1 MRLPLVFVLGMAA
14 CAPARTP
21 EEDFSLALSTREAT
35 LALTLLDRA
44 IAAQPRPEYLTER
57 ARIHLALQHPQAALA
72 DYGAAIQGTPADALG
87 SLPRAR
93 LLLKRAVLQGT
104 MGRSRE
110 AEVDLDE
117 AITLAP
123 EYTEALLERARLR
136 RKLKRFLDAERD
148 IDAARK
154 VGASQADYYYNEA
167 VRALTIND
175 RLEAERLIDFTL
187 DLDPGHS
194 RAHVARARLFME
206 RGRFEEAA
214 KELDRAIPV
223 HPAEPE
229 LYYHRGIALMAA
241 GRPEPALKDF
251 DIAAGL
257 APGESVYLAARGLA
271 RYRAEQDVDGARAD
285 FDAAI
290 QADAACY
297 AAWFN
302 RGLVAYERKELVE
315 AEKDL
320 RRATGIRA
328 TPEGSLA
335 LGRVLQDRGETDA
348 ALDLLR
354 RALEIY
360 RTPEAQKALG
370 EEIERM
376 RRAKETK
383 P

>member
-1 MRLPLVFVLGMAA
+1 MRLSLIVVLGLAA
-14 CAPARTP
+14 CAPTPTP
-21 EEDFSLALSTREAT
+21 EQDFSLALSTRDAT

-44 IAAQPRPEYLTER
+44 IAARPSPEYLTER
-57 ARIHLALQHPQAALA
+57 ARIHLALQHPDAALA
-72 DYGAAIQGTPADALG
+72 DYEAAIQGTPADALD
-87 SLPRAR
+87 SLTRAR
-93 LLLKRAVLQGT
+93 LLQSRALLLGS
-104 MGRSRE
+104 MGSFGD
-110 AEVDLDE
+110 AETDLGE
-117 AITLAP
+117 AIRLAP
-123 EYTEALLERARLR
+123 EYTEALLERAWLR
-136 RKLKRFLDAERD
+136 RKLKRLAEADRD

-154 VGASQADYYYNEA
+154 VGASQADYFYNDA
-167 VRALTIND
+167 VRALRIND
-175 RLEAERLIDFTL
+175 RSEAERMIEFTL

-194 RAHVARARLFME
+194 RAHVARARLYME

-214 KELDRAIPV
+214 KEFDRAIPV
-223 HPAEPE
+223 HPAEAD

-251 DIAAGL
+251 GTAAGL
-257 APGESVYLAARGLA
+257 DPKEPVYLAARGLA
-271 RYRAEQDVDGARAD
+271 KYRAEQDVDGARAD

-290 QADAACY
+290 LADSSCY

-302 RGLVAYERKELVE
+302 RGLVAYERKELE
-315 AEKDL
+315 AAERDF
-320 RRATGIRA
+320 RAATAIRA
-328 TPEGSLA
+328 TPEGSIA
-335 LGRVLQDRGETDA
+335 LGRVLQDRERTDA

-360 RTPEAQKALG
+360 RTPEAQKALR

>member
-1 MRLPLVFVLGMAA
+1 MRPALFFVLGLAA
-14 CAPARTP
+14 CAPAPTP
-21 EEDFSLALSTREAT
+21 EEDFSLALSTRDAAQ
-35 LALTLLDRA
+35 ALMLLDRA
-44 IAAQPRPEYLTER
+44 IAAQPRAEYLTER
-57 ARIHLALQHPQAALA
+57 ARIHLALRHPDAALA

-87 SLPRAR
+87 SLARAR
-93 LLLKRAVLQGT
+93 LLQKRALLLGS
-104 MGRSRE
+104 MGRSRDAE
-110 AEVDLDE
+110 ADLGE
-117 AITLAP
+117 AISLAP
-123 EYTEALLERARLR
+123 EYTEALLERAWLR
-136 RKLKRFLDAERD
+136 RKQKRFPEAERD
-148 IDAARK
+148 VDAARK
-154 VGASQADYYYNEA
+154 AGASQADYFYNEA

-175 RLEAERLIDFTL
+175 RPEAERMIEFTL

-194 RAHVARARLFME
+194 RAHVARARLYME

-223 HPAEPE
+223 HPAEAD

-251 DIAAGL
+251 EIASGL
-257 APGESVYLAARGLA
+257 APKEPVYLAARGLA
-271 RYRAEQDVDGARAD
+271 KYRAGQDVDGARAD

-302 RGLVAYERKELVE
+302 RGLVAYERKELE
-315 AEKDL
+315 AAEKDF
-320 RRATGIRA
+320 RAATAIRA
-328 TPEGSLA
+328 TPEGSIA
-335 LGRVLQDRGETDA
+335 LGRVLQDREQTDA

-360 RTPEAQKALG
+360 RMPEAQRALR